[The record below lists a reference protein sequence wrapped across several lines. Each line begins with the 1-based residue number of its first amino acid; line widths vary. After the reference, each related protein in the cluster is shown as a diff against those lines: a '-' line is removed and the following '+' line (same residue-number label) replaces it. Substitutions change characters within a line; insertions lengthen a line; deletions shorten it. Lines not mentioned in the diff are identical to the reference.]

1 MGDDPLRLSGLDASV
16 IEEAVSKRVKKP
28 ESEEARMRA
37 ETNAAREARLSGGG
51 GKRGGA
57 RAPPPPMEAE
67 APPPEPVKD
76 RSALL
81 DKCGQYRERFP
92 ELKSRNKISGKSTI
106 EEIEDEIHFYQQQL
120 GTKDGNMAST
130 VLVAAMAGVEQITEH
145 YWNPLGLQL
154 SGLAKV
160 TKDNQGEFQ
169 PILDELMIKYGASM
183 YVSPEMRLCGLVAT
197 LMYTVHSA
205 NTGDPRTAAAFE
217 KMRQVV
223 KPTPTDL

>member
-1 MGDDPLRLSGLDASV
+1 M
-16 IEEAVSKRVKKP
+16 
-28 ESEEARMRA
+28 SEVE
-37 ETNAAREARLSGGG
+37 
-51 GKRGGA
+51 
-57 RAPPPPMEAE
+57 APP
-67 APPPEPVKD
+67 PPPEPVKD

>member
-1 MGDDPLRLSGLDASV
+1 MSEDPLRLSGLDAAV
-16 IEEAVSKRVKKP
+16 IEEAVGKRSKKT
-28 ESEEARMRA
+28 ESEEARLRA
-37 ETNAAREARLSGGG
+37 ETNAAREARLSS
-51 GKRGGA
+51 GKKGS
-57 RAPPPPMEAE
+57 APPTKTEAPP
-67 APPPEPVKD
+67 PPPEPVKD

-81 DKCGQYRERFP
+81 DKYGQYRERFP
-92 ELKSRNKISGKSTI
+92 DLKSRNKISGKSTI

-217 KMRQVV
+217 KMRTAV
-223 KPTPTDL
+223 KPAPTDL

>member
-1 MGDDPLRLSGLDASV
+1 MSEDPLRLSGLDAAV
-16 IEEAVSKRVKKP
+16 IEEAVGKRSKKT
-28 ESEEARMRA
+28 ESEEARLRA
-37 ETNAAREARLSGGG
+37 ETNAAREARLSS
-51 GKRGGA
+51 GKKGS
-57 RAPPPPMEAE
+57 APPTKTEAPP
-67 APPPEPVKD
+67 PPPEPVKD

-81 DKCGQYRERFP
+81 DKYGQYRERFP
-92 ELKSRNKISGKSTI
+92 DLKSRNKLSGKSTI

-120 GTKDGNMAST
+120 GTKDGNLAST

-217 KMRQVV
+217 KMRTAV

>member
-1 MGDDPLRLSGLDASV
+1 MSEDPLRLSGLDATV
-16 IEEAVSKRVKKP
+16 IEEAVSKRSKKP

-37 ETNAAREARLSGGG
+37 ETNASREARLAG
-51 GKRGGA
+51 GKKSS
-57 RAPPPPMEAE
+57 APPTKTEAPP
-67 APPPEPVKD
+67 PPPEPVKD

-92 ELKSRNKISGKSTI
+92 DLKSRNKISGKSSI

-120 GTKDGNMAST
+120 GTKDGNMASS
-130 VLVAAMAGVEQITEH
+130 VLVAAMAGAEQITAH

-160 TKDNQGEFQ
+160 TKDNQDEFQ
-169 PILDELMIKYGASM
+169 PILDELMIKYGTSM